1 MEECVYRA
9 GMGIMSELLSP
20 IFALKITVLRRLNPC
35 VFGWAELHRKKL
47 QTSINKQSSQTRHKW
62 KEMDQNK
69 VG

>member
-9 GMGIMSELLSP
+9 GMGIMSKLLSP
-20 IFALKITVLRRLNPC
+20 IFALKITVLRLLNPC

-47 QTSINKQSSQTRHKW
+47 QANISKQSSRTRHKW
-62 KEMDQNK
+62 KEMDQNM